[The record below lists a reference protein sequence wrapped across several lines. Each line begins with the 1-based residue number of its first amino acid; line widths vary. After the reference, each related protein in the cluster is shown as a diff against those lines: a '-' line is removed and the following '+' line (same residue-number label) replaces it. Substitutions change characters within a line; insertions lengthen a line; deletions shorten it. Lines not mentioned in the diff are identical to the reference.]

1 MRFCPVADQPNED
14 RYTYYA
20 FSTISLPFPRFLKK
34 SLTRLQITQFLVGGE
49 FSVYHEHTCR
59 LGAPFPC

>member
-49 FSVYHEHTCR
+49 FSVYH
-59 LGAPFPC
+59 